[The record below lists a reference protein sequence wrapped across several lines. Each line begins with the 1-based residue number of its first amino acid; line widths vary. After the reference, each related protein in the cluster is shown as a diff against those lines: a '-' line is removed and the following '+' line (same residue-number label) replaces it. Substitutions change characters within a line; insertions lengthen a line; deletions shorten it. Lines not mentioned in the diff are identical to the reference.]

1 MLIKAAKFVINVVPE
16 AMADSIT
23 RSLAAMTQRPPISS
37 FEREA
42 MAQANRMSYG
52 ESNVAWVWGNGPLVM
67 FVHGWSGRAA
77 QMAPLAL
84 HVANLGFRSV
94 AIDVTGHGD
103 SPKRHTRWDYF
114 LRDIAALSQ
123 SLQEEVY
130 AYVGHSAGALSMM
143 AARALKGI
151 HARRYACI
159 CAPSFPF
166 PPIDVIRKKL
176 NPKEAVLEHY
186 RKYIAEQFETNWEE
200 LQAGRSYADAGAD
213 LLLFY
218 DETDRFVDHSE
229 GDRIQALC
237 PGARLVKTSAYSH
250 QKILAAP
257 ELAQAVGEFLKK
269 RISPEHQYLEDQ
281 FGERRQMNQSQNA
294 GKLYHCPMHP
304 EVRQPSSGKC
314 PKCRMDLLPEGTRF
328 GMLRHMIKSPLMIII
343 MVTVMVAIMAAI
355 MMMR

>member
-16 AMADSIT
+16 AMANSIT
-23 RSLAAMTQRPPISS
+23 RSLAAMTQRTNISS

-52 ESNVAWVWGNGPLVM
+52 ESNVAWIWGNGPLVV

-84 HVANLGFRSV
+84 YVANLGFRSV
-94 AIDVTGHGD
+94 ALDVTGHGD

-114 LRDIAALSQ
+114 FRDIAALSR
-123 SLQEEVY
+123 SLDEEVY

-143 AARALKGI
+143 AARGLKGI
-151 HARRYACI
+151 RAQRYACI

-166 PPIDVIRKKL
+166 PPIDVIQKKL
-176 NPKEAVLEHY
+176 NPKEAVLESY
-186 RKYIAEQFETNWEE
+186 KAYIAGQFETTWKQ
-200 LQAGRSYADAGAD
+200 LQAGCSYADAGSN

-218 DETDRFVDHSE
+218 DETDRFVNHSE

-237 PGARLVKTSAYSH
+237 PGAQVVKTSAYSH

-257 ELAQAVGEFLKK
+257 ELARTLGAFLQKE
-269 RISPEHQYLEDQ
+269 SAT
-281 FGERRQMNQSQNA
+281 RR
-294 GKLYHCPMHP
+294 
-304 EVRQPSSGKC
+304 
-314 PKCRMDLLPEGTRF
+314 
-328 GMLRHMIKSPLMIII
+328 
-343 MVTVMVAIMAAI
+343 
-355 MMMR
+355 

>member
-1 MLIKAAKFVINVVPE
+1 MLIKVAKFVINVVPE
-16 AMADSIT
+16 ATANFIT

-37 FEREA
+37 SEQEA
-42 MAQANRMSYG
+42 MAQASRMNYG
-52 ESNVAWVWGNGPLVM
+52 ENNVAWAWGDGPLVI

-84 HVANLGFRSV
+84 HAANLGFRSV

-123 SLQEEVY
+123 SLHEEVY

-151 HARRYACI
+151 HAQCYVCI

-186 RKYIAEQFETNWEE
+186 KKYIAEQFETTWEE
-200 LQAGRSYADAGAD
+200 LQAGCSYADAGSD
-213 LLLFY
+213 TLLFY

-229 GDRIQALC
+229 GDKIQALC
-237 PGARLVKTSAYSH
+237 PGARLIKTSAYSH

-269 RISPEHQYLEDQ
+269 GISPEHQYLE
-281 FGERRQMNQSQNA
+281 RIN
-294 GKLYHCPMHP
+294 
-304 EVRQPSSGKC
+304 SGSDVK
-314 PKCRMDLLPEGTRF
+314 
-328 GMLRHMIKSPLMIII
+328 
-343 MVTVMVAIMAAI
+343 
-355 MMMR
+355 

>member
-1 MLIKAAKFVINVVPE
+1 MLIKVAQFVINLVPE
-16 AMADSIT
+16 AMANSIT
-23 RSLAAMTQRPPISS
+23 RSLASMTQRPPISS

-42 MAQANRMSYG
+42 MSQASKMSYG
-52 ESNVAWVWGNGPLVM
+52 ENNVAWAWGAGPLVI

-114 LRDIAALSQ
+114 LRDIAALTQ
-123 SLQEEVY
+123 ALHEEVY

-143 AARALKGI
+143 AARGLKGI
-151 HARRYACI
+151 RARRYACI

-166 PPIDVIRKKL
+166 PPINVIQKKL

-186 RKYIAEQFETNWEE
+186 KKHIAEQFETTWEE
-200 LQAGRSYADAGAD
+200 LQAGRAYANAGSD
-213 LLLFY
+213 TLLFY
-218 DETDRFVDHSE
+218 DQTDRFVDHGE
-229 GDRIQALC
+229 GDKIQGLC

-257 ELAQAVGEFLKK
+257 ELARAVGEFLKK
-269 RISPEHQYLEDQ
+269 
-281 FGERRQMNQSQNA
+281 
-294 GKLYHCPMHP
+294 
-304 EVRQPSSGKC
+304 EVTLGVDS
-314 PKCRMDLLPEGTRF
+314 F
-328 GMLRHMIKSPLMIII
+328 
-343 MVTVMVAIMAAI
+343 
-355 MMMR
+355 

>member
-1 MLIKAAKFVINVVPE
+1 MLIEVAKFVINVVPE
-16 AMADSIT
+16 AMANSII
-23 RSLAAMTQRPPISS
+23 RSLAAMTQRPPVSS
-37 FEREA
+37 FEQEA
-42 MAQANRMSYG
+42 MAQASRMSYG
-52 ESNVAWVWGNGPLVM
+52 ENNVAWVWGEGPLVI

-123 SLQEEVY
+123 SLHEEVY

-151 HARRYACI
+151 HAQRYACI

-176 NPKEAVLEHY
+176 NPKESVLEHY
-186 RKYIAEQFETNWEE
+186 KKYIAEQFEATWEQ
-200 LQAGRSYADAGAD
+200 LQAGCSYANAGPD

-218 DETDRFVDHSE
+218 DETDRYIDHSE

-237 PGARLVKTSAYSH
+237 PGARLVKTNAYSH
-250 QKILAAP
+250 LKILAAP
-257 ELAQAVGEFLKK
+257 ELAHAVGAFLKK
-269 RISPEHQYLEDQ
+269 ERISWP
-281 FGERRQMNQSQNA
+281 
-294 GKLYHCPMHP
+294 
-304 EVRQPSSGKC
+304 
-314 PKCRMDLLPEGTRF
+314 T
-328 GMLRHMIKSPLMIII
+328 
-343 MVTVMVAIMAAI
+343 
-355 MMMR
+355 

>member
-1 MLIKAAKFVINVVPE
+1 MLIKVAQFAINVVPE
-16 AMADSIT
+16 AMANSIT

-37 FEREA
+37 FEQEA
-42 MAQANRMSYG
+42 MAQASKMSYG
-52 ESNVAWVWGNGPLVM
+52 ENNKNVAWVWGDGPLVI

-114 LRDIAALSQ
+114 LRDVAAVSQ
-123 SLQEEVY
+123 SLHEEAY
-130 AYVGHSAGALSMM
+130 AYVGHSAGGLAMM

-151 HARRYACI
+151 HVRRYACV

-166 PPIDVIRKKL
+166 PPINVIRKKL
-176 NPKEAVLEHY
+176 NPKEAVLEDY
-186 RKYIAEQFETNWEE
+186 KKYIAKQFETTWGQ
-200 LQAGRSYADAGAD
+200 LQTGCSYANAGSD
-213 LLLFY
+213 TLLFY

-257 ELAQAVGEFLKK
+257 ELAQAVGKFLK
-269 RISPEHQYLEDQ
+269 RE
-281 FGERRQMNQSQNA
+281 
-294 GKLYHCPMHP
+294 
-304 EVRQPSSGKC
+304 
-314 PKCRMDLLPEGTRF
+314 
-328 GMLRHMIKSPLMIII
+328 
-343 MVTVMVAIMAAI
+343 
-355 MMMR
+355 

>member
-1 MLIKAAKFVINVVPE
+1 MLIKVAKFVIKVVPE
-16 AMADSIT
+16 GMANSIT

-37 FEREA
+37 FEQEA
-42 MAQANRMSYG
+42 MAQASRMSYG
-52 ESNVAWVWGNGPLVM
+52 ENNVAWVWGDGPLVI

-77 QMAPLAL
+77 QMAPLAR

-123 SLQEEVY
+123 SLHEEVY

-151 HARRYACI
+151 HAQRYACI
-159 CAPSFPF
+159 CTPSFPF
-166 PPIDVIRKKL
+166 PPINVIRKKL
-176 NPKEAVLEHY
+176 NPKERVLEHY
-186 RKYIAEQFETNWEE
+186 KKYIAEQFETTWEQ
-200 LQAGRSYADAGAD
+200 LQAGCSYANAGPD
-213 LLLFY
+213 LLLVY

-229 GDRIQALC
+229 GDKIQGLC

-257 ELAQAVGEFLKK
+257 ELAQTLGAFLQKG
-269 RISPEHQYLEDQ
+269 S
-281 FGERRQMNQSQNA
+281 NA
-294 GKLYHCPMHP
+294 
-304 EVRQPSSGKC
+304 R
-314 PKCRMDLLPEGTRF
+314 
-328 GMLRHMIKSPLMIII
+328 
-343 MVTVMVAIMAAI
+343 A
-355 MMMR
+355 

>member
-1 MLIKAAKFVINVVPE
+1 MLIKVAKFVINVVPE
-16 AMADSIT
+16 ATANFIT

-37 FEREA
+37 SEQEA
-42 MAQANRMSYG
+42 MAQASRMNYG
-52 ESNVAWVWGNGPLVM
+52 ENNVAWAWGDGPLVI

-84 HVANLGFRSV
+84 HAANLGFRSV

-123 SLQEEVY
+123 SLHEEVY

-151 HARRYACI
+151 HAQCYVCI

-166 PPIDVIRKKL
+166 PPIDVIRKNL

-186 RKYIAEQFETNWEE
+186 KMYIAEQFETTWEE
-200 LQAGRSYADAGAD
+200 LQAGCSDADAGSD
-213 LLLFY
+213 TLLFY

-229 GDRIQALC
+229 GDKIQALC
-237 PGARLVKTSAYSH
+237 PGARLIKTSAYSH

-269 RISPEHQYLEDQ
+269 GISPEHQYLE
-281 FGERRQMNQSQNA
+281 RIN
-294 GKLYHCPMHP
+294 
-304 EVRQPSSGKC
+304 SGSDVK
-314 PKCRMDLLPEGTRF
+314 
-328 GMLRHMIKSPLMIII
+328 
-343 MVTVMVAIMAAI
+343 
-355 MMMR
+355 